1 VRARSR
7 DVLLEAHR
15 VGVQALRAG
24 PGKFPVGMTL
34 AMRDM
39 QALAG
44 GAHLRDRDRGEA
56 EDIFLEAER
65 HDDFIGVQCYA
76 RQRYGPDGIL
86 PPEAGVKF
94 TQMGYEFWP
103 EALEPTIR
111 YASAITQLPI
121 IVTENGVATDDD
133 TRRITF
139 VKRALAGVARCISDQ
154 IDVRGYLYWS
164 ALDNF
169 EWMFGFHPK
178 FGLIAVDRETQR
190 RTVKPSAEWLGRVAR
205 ANEI

>member
-7 DVLLEAHR
+7 DVLLQAHR
-15 VGVQALRAG
+15 LGVQALRAG

-34 AMRDM
+34 AMRDL
-39 QALAG
+39 QALTG
-44 GAHLRDRDRGEA
+44 GEHHRDRARSEA
-56 EDIFLEAER
+56 EDIFLEAAR

-76 RQRYGPDGIL
+76 RQRFGPHGML
-86 PPEAGVKF
+86 PPETGVEF

-103 EALEPTIR
+103 EALEAAIR
-111 YASAITQLPI
+111 HAAELTQLPV

-133 TRRITF
+133 TRRIAF
-139 VKRALAGVARCISDQ
+139 IKRALAGVARCISDKV
-154 IDVRGYLYWS
+154 DVRGYFYWTS
-164 ALDNF
+164 HDNF
-169 EWMFGFHPK
+169 EWLFGYHPK

-190 RTVKPSAEWLGRVAR
+190 RTIKPSAEWLGKIAR